1 MTKTQNNLRSA
12 MQQAKRE
19 ALTQGRDGQQLSLA
33 QIVLP
38 NEQPRRYF
46 DQSAMDALV
55 TSVRKKGIL
64 QPLLV
69 RPLADDLFEL
79 VAGERRLLAAQT
91 AELATVPVFVA
102 VLSDEEAKEAA
113 LTENLQ
119 RENINPVEETEA
131 ILQLLALKLGVEVVE
146 AVSLL
151 YTRQNEYKGKSTHNV
166 MGRQKDV
173 IDEVFASTTTMNWL
187 SFVANRLPLLKLPKD
202 VLEALK
208 RGEIAYTKAL
218 LIARI
223 GADKARKRL
232 LKQAITEKLSVEVV
246 RSRVKE
252 LTAKPGT
259 SQSQQTLARVRRLP
273 ALVKKS
279 QALQDDQ
286 LKARVDKLISELEE
300 LLGGTGS

>member
-1 MTKTQNNLRSA
+1 

-223 GADKARKRL
+223 SADKARKRL

>member
-1 MTKTQNNLRSA
+1 

-151 YTRQNEYKGKSTHNV
+151 YIRQNEYKGKSTHNV

-223 GADKARKRL
+223 SADKARKRL

>member
-1 MTKTQNNLRSA
+1 

-79 VAGERRLLAAQT
+79 VAGERRLRAAQI

-151 YTRQNEYKGKSTHNV
+151 YTRQNEHKGKSTHNV

-223 GADKARKRL
+223 SADKVRKRL
-232 LKQAITEKLSVEVV
+232 LKQAITEKLSVEEV
-246 RSRVKE
+246 RSHVKE

-259 SQSQQTLARVRRLP
+259 SQNQQTLARVRRLP

-279 QALQDDQ
+279 QALQDDRLSAQ
-286 LKARVDKLISELEE
+286 IDKLMSELEV